1 MAPDGNGGVFEAIDK
16 EGLIMQ
22 WRQKGIEFIHF
33 MGVDNLLARPVDPV
47 LIGMVKGN
55 RGEQTGLDLVS

>member
-1 MAPDGNGGVFEAIDK
+1 MVPDGNGGVFEAIDK

-55 RGEQTGLDLVS
+55 RGDQTGLDLVS

>member
-1 MAPDGNGGVFEAIDK
+1 MVPDGNGGVFEAIDK
-16 EGLIMQ
+16 ERLIMQ

-55 RGEQTGLDLVS
+55 RGDQTGLDLVS